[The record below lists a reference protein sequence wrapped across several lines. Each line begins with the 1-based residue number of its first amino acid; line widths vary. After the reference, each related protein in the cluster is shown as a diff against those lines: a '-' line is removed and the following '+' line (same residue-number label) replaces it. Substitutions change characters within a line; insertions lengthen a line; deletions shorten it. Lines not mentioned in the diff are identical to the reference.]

1 MKGQVK
7 VLTLKTV
14 FCIPS
19 TAERRS
25 LSTALMYRVGPD
37 AQHCHTPYKI
47 LGSQMCKARQQ
58 TISFLKQLLKEKKGK
73 SALLQFAMHAEE
85 TKTMSKIEP

>member
-1 MKGQVK
+1 
-7 VLTLKTV
+7 
-14 FCIPS
+14 
-19 TAERRS
+19 
-25 LSTALMYRVGPD
+25 
-37 AQHCHTPYKI
+37 
-47 LGSQMCKARQQ
+47 MCKARQQ